1 MMIVILVIVVV
12 LAGAIFVT
20 NRNDAVAVMVAAVEK
35 GNIAEYVEELGVTV
49 SENKANVFSTT
60 AGRVTEVLVEVGEY
74 VEKGEVLARIDGEQL
89 TRQVMELEA
98 QKSVIMAQ
106 YQEAIKPIDNRE
118 IEKLELQ
125 LSIQER
131 RLQDA
136 KRKRD
141 NSKLLYEEGAISKE
155 ELQEAETMLETETA
169 QLGSIKL
176 DLELLKKPVSAN
188 IVAQYESQLRKL
200 DIQMEELKSRGQN
213 FVITSPLN
221 GTVMTRSVEVGS
233 YLQSGVHVM
242 EIGDKE
248 ELFIESDVLV
258 SEIAKIKEG
267 AVVEISHKDLGIEG
281 VRGSLRKIHPKA
293 VSKISDLG
301 IEQKRIKVEIDIDEI
316 VKGLR
321 PGYDMDIKIIVN
333 SREGVL
339 IIPENAAFQHG
350 GKDYVFV
357 NENNTAVLREI
368 KKGIESSKQIEVI
381 KGLKQGEEVIL
392 SPDEEIGEG
401 VKIKKL

>member
-89 TRQVMELEA
+89 ARQVMELEA
-98 QKSVIMAQ
+98 QKSVIMAE
-106 YQEAIKPIDNRE
+106 YLEAVKPVDNME
-118 IEKLELQ
+118 IEKLKLR
-125 LSIQER
+125 LTTQER
-131 RLQDA
+131 RLEDA
-136 KRKRD
+136 KRKID
-141 NSKLLYEEGAISKE
+141 KSKSLYEEGAISKE
-155 ELQEAETMLETETA
+155 ELQEAETIVETETA
-169 QLGSIKL
+169 QLQSIKL
-176 DLELLKKPVSAN
+176 DLELLKKPVSEN
-188 IVAQYESQLRKL
+188 IVSQYEAQLRKL

-213 FVITSPLN
+213 FVITSPMD
-221 GTVMTRSVEVGS
+221 GTVMTRSIEVGS
-233 YLQSGVHVM
+233 YLQPGVHVM